1 MGFKIYSRA
10 GSSDYFSPALR
21 EFDRVVH
28 DSAYTHNGWRP
39 ISWACFEDYQPNV
52 KKWRK
57 IEHSAFKLGKDD
69 ILDVY
74 EALWG
79 PWEED
84 TQTTDETTKFNHRR
98 KLVNTVRLLLGA
110 VGIDYKIACTDEESD
125 CPGWDWNLEGLS
137 DRWFARET
145 RKACG
150 FQLCYDPE
158 EEAKGRKEKLEEI
171 NGTSEDE
178 DEEDFSY

>member
-1 MGFKIYSRA
+1 MGFKIYNRA

-39 ISWACFEDYQPNV
+39 ISWACFEDYRPNV

-84 TQTTDETTKFNHRR
+84 TQTTYETTKFNHRR

-137 DRWFARET
+137 DRWFARSGVKVRFSPVFLTLRENQEPDC
-145 RKACG
+145 RSG
-150 FQLCYDPE
+150 SVRL
-158 EEAKGRKEKLEEI
+158 LERRTER
-171 NGTSEDE
+171 
-178 DEEDFSY
+178 